1 MQRDVYLHGELAKFG
16 NHWSINA
23 PKIADAIKLIDC
35 QTQGFK
41 KYLIE
46 AAEAGLELAM
56 IVNNKKIEDP
66 LELALDNIN
75 GDVHIAL
82 MPSGSKRGWGR
93 VILGAILFAIAII
106 ASGGWAMGGS
116 GWAVAQA
123 GEMTMGMTM
132 LASLG
137 VNLMLMG
144 VTELTTSAPK
154 HNKDEEKGIFNG
166 PENTLIQGTPVPI
179 AYGKLLIGGKP
190 ISVNFK
196 PSGGIG
202 STTTSGG
209 GLSGLALAQMW
220 DNTIYD
226 WLNDMDNIAH
236 DNWSESDF

>member
-16 NHWSINA
+16 NHWSISA
-23 PKIADAIKLIDC
+23 PKIADAIRLIDC

-56 IVNNKKIEDP
+56 TVDNKRIEDP
-66 LELALDNIN
+66 LELALNNIN
-75 GDVHIAL
+75 GDMHIAL
-82 MPSGSKRGWGR
+82 MPSGSKRGWGK
-93 VILGAILFAIAII
+93 VILGAILFTIAVMHT
-106 ASGGWAMGGS
+106 GGWGANAFKAGLK
-116 GWAVAQA
+116 

-144 VTELTTSAPK
+144 VTELTTKAPK
-154 HNKDEEKGIFNG
+154 HNKDEEKGLFNG
-166 PENTLIQGTPVPI
+166 PESTLIQGTPVPI

-196 PSGGIG
+196 PSGGNS
-202 STTTSGG
+202 STITSGG

-220 DNTIYD
+220 DNTIRD
-226 WLNDMDNIAH
+226 WLNDENDIAH
-236 DNWSESDF
+236 DNWAENDF

>member
-16 NHWSINA
+16 NHWSISA
-23 PKIADAIKLIDC
+23 PKIADAIKLIGC

-56 IVNNKKIEDP
+56 TVDNKRIEDP
-66 LELALDNIN
+66 LEFGLDNIN
-75 GDVHIAL
+75 GDMHIAL

-93 VILGAILFAIAII
+93 LILGAILTYLAWYF
-106 ASGGWAMGGS
+106 GGPRVGLK
-116 GWAVAQA
+116 V
-123 GEMTMGMTM
+123 GEMTMGYAM
-132 LASLG
+132 LMGIG

-144 VTELTTSAPK
+144 ITELTTKPPK
-154 HNKDEEKGIFNG
+154 HNKDEETGLFNG
-166 PENTLIQGTPVPI
+166 PENTLVQGTPVPV

-202 STTTSGG
+202 STITSGG
-209 GLSGLALAQMW
+209 GLSGLVLAMMW
-220 DNTIYD
+220 DNNIAD